1 MSIYSDCSQAISRL
15 AELPAVFTEI
25 DVVNEA
31 ASDGWS
37 KANFKEARKYANQ
50 IVSAKFRSGE
60 VVRYGAVEY
69 EGIQDYA
76 RRASMIVYGGAESGP
91 TTWDTPNGS
100 FAQIPRHLDTIQT
113 SGRKKGTARHDELP
127 WAEQDAPEGIRLM
140 KVKGGSNSGR
150 RKAADTKSNA
160 HADEIARLTEE
171 LSRLRAENERLRAE
185 KREGGSV
192 SPAGTEPA
200 SGGLSRHEIEEI
212 VTDLVGE
219 VEERVE
225 ERVAKVEKR
234 MDGLMAFAGQA

>member
-1 MSIYSDCSQAISRL
+1 MSIYSDCSQAIADL

-25 DVVNEA
+25 DVVNQA

-76 RRASMIVYGGAESGP
+76 RRASMIVYGGAANGP
-91 TTWDTPNGS
+91 ATWDTPNGS
-100 FAQIPRHLDTIQT
+100 FGQIPRHLDTIQT
-113 SGRKKGTARHDELP
+113 SGRKKGTA
-127 WAEQDAPEGIRLM
+127 
-140 KVKGGSNSGR
+140 
-150 RKAADTKSNA
+150 
-160 HADEIARLTEE
+160 
-171 LSRLRAENERLRAE
+171 
-185 KREGGSV
+185 
-192 SPAGTEPA
+192 
-200 SGGLSRHEIEEI
+200 RHEIEEI

-225 ERVAKVEKR
+225 ERVTKVERR
-234 MDGLMAFAGQA
+234 MDGLMAFAGQS